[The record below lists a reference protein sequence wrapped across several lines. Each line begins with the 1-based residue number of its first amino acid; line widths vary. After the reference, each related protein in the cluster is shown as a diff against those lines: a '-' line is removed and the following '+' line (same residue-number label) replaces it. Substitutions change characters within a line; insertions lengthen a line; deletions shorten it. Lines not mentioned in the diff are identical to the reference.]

1 MLRRGRIAANPAVM
15 EAEKFQPLPT
25 FAQLHDSRL
34 GVLEREPELG
44 EDLTQRDQRALGL
57 SPGPAYHDHIV
68 GEPHQLSGTALRPLP
83 VKPVEIDVAK
93 AR

>member
-25 FAQLHDSRL
+25 FAQLHDPCL

-44 EDLTQRDQRALGL
+44 EDLAQRQQRAL
-57 SPGPAYHDHIV
+57 S
-68 GEPHQLSGTALRPLP
+68 PLP
-83 VKPVEIDVAK
+83 VKPV
-93 AR
+93 